1 MLSVSQFRCGRD
13 LTWCWLV
20 MLGVLGVTSPIIS
33 GPEHLESLSLQLIQH
48 NVLFMM
54 LVCYQVWSYVGEGV
68 ISFGYFLTCQNLI
81 EFGKV
86 VIPKGIQTKRKVWE
100 ERSSIQFYIMCGI
113 SIK

>member
-1 MLSVSQFRCGRD
+1 MWERPY
-13 LTWCWLV
+13 LV
-20 MLGVLGVTSPIIS
+20 LVGDAGCAGCDVTDYLRPA
-33 GPEHLESLSLQLIQH
+33 HLESLSLQLIQH

-54 LVCYQVWSYVGEGV
+54 LVCYQVWSYGREGV

>member
-13 LTWCWLV
+13 LTWSWLV
-20 MLGVLGVTSPIIS
+20 MLCVLGVTSPIIS

-54 LVCYQVWSYVGEGV
+54 LVCYQVWSYVREGV

-86 VIPKGIQTKRKVWE
+86 VIPKGIQPKERCGRKG
-100 ERSSIQFYIMCGI
+100 RAYSFT
-113 SIK
+113 